1 MSKCKII
8 PIANQ
13 KGGVSKTT
21 SVRNLAVQR
30 QRKGAC
36 HQY

>member
-1 MSKCKII
+1 MSECKII

-21 SVRNLAVQR
+21 SVRNLAYSL
-30 QRKGAC
+30 ADLTLI
-36 HQY
+36 